1 MSKQMIIVDSQKGV
15 ESVETRVNS
24 VSDGVAAGELAVK
37 TSLPIRLIHESVKAS
52 DVKGTVVPINYLDAI
67 LGVFSFRCACGRQF
81 NGPWEEA
88 RFEAINHIEL
98 HHASA
103 AIKRDLD
110 SLEDTIEALI
120 TPSPLYSWDEL
131 KEDK

>member
-1 MSKQMIIVDSQKGV
+1 MQQRRSS
-15 ESVETRVNS
+15 E
-24 VSDGVAAGELAVK
+24 
-37 TSLPIRLIHESVKAS
+37 
-52 DVKGTVVPINYLDAI
+52 KGTVVPINCLDAI
-67 LGVFSFRCACGRQF
+67 LGVFSFRCACGRLF

-88 RFEAINHIEL
+88 RYEAIGHIEL
-98 HHASA
+98 HHAST

-110 SLEDTIEALI
+110 SLEATIEALI